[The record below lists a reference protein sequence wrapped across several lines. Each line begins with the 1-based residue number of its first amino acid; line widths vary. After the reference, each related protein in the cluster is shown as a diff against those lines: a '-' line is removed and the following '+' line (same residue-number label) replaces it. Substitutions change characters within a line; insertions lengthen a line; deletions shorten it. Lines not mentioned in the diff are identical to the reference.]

1 MRPTFLKKIVKIL
14 NIFAKKSNVTFLD
27 VSLVTNLLLVSSV
40 HLANAAS
47 IMEILIA
54 TASWS
59 SNTNLTA
66 KQCEAIFGAIQGES
80 KLNKLVL

>member
-1 MRPTFLKKIVKIL
+1 MKFNHIKIHQNYYQI
-14 NIFAKKSNVTFLD
+14 ILD
-27 VSLVTNLLLVSSV
+27 VSLVTNMLLVSSV

-66 KQCEAIFGAIQGES
+66 KQYEAIFGAIQGER